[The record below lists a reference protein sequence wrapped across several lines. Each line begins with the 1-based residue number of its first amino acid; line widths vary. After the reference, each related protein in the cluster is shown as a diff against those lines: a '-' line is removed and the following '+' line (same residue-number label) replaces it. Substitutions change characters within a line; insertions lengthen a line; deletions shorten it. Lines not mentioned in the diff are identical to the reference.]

1 MKDMLIIFMVLLI
14 LLLLISS
21 LGGSIRY
28 TENFTDPYEYNPM
41 HSTTSPPPKMVQKN
55 VAQEHKEH
63 KEHSKESIES
73 FDNAN
78 TQMDVSPF
86 SGVEYATI

>member
-41 HSTTSPPPKMVQKN
+41 HSTTSPPQKMVQKN
-55 VAQEHKEH
+55 VAQEH